1 MNQPYSRISENV
13 LFAALVAAVIG
24 WAAFSVAA
32 DQQAAS
38 SANASVAAAAQVV
51 HS

>member
-1 MNQPYSRISENV
+1 MNKPYGRISENV

-24 WAAFSVAA
+24 WAAVNVAA
-32 DQQAAS
+32 GPLSAPSAAAS
-38 SANASVAAAAQVV
+38 LAAMTATQ

>member
-1 MNQPYSRISENV
+1 MNKPYARISENV

-24 WAAFSVAA
+24 WAAVNVAA
-32 DQQAAS
+32 SPLSTPPAAAS
-38 SANASVAAAAQVV
+38 LAAMTATQ